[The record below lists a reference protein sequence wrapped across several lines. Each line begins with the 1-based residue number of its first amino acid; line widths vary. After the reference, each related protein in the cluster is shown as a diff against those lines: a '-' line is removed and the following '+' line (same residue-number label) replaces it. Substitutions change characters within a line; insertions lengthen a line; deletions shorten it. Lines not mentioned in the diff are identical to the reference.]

1 MGYEG
6 YQDAIVKIN
15 GKGIFSYFLKSGHT
29 LALDAVEVKIEVFKC
44 FLSAVTL

>member
-15 GKGIFSYFLKSGHT
+15 DKAIFSYIRHFLKSGHT
-29 LALDAVEVKIEVFKC
+29 VALDAVEVKIEV
-44 FLSAVTL
+44 L

>member
-15 GKGIFSYFLKSGHT
+15 GKAIFSYKMHFLKSGHT
-29 LALDAVEVKIEVFKC
+29 VALDAVEVKIEV
-44 FLSAVTL
+44 L

>member
-15 GKGIFSYFLKSGHT
+15 GKGIFSYKKYFPKSGHT
-29 LALDAVEVKIEVFKC
+29 VAIDAVEVKI
-44 FLSAVTL
+44 